1 MGFSW
6 EGALHCLTVWRN
18 PPLKAIGFSDNR
30 LNDDDAILIAAALES
45 NTKLRHLVLCG
56 NVNITSRGWDALRPA
71 LWDDTNLNSVSGSNH
86 ACRVVSA
93 DPKIVLCRT
102 TLLH

>member
-6 EGALHCLTVWRN
+6 EGAPHCLTVWRN

-56 NVNITSRGWDALRPA
+56 RAMGRYKLKFGVWFQSCL
-71 LWDDTNLNSVSGSNH
+71 SG
-86 ACRVVSA
+86 R
-93 DPKIVLCRT
+93 LG
-102 TLLH
+102 